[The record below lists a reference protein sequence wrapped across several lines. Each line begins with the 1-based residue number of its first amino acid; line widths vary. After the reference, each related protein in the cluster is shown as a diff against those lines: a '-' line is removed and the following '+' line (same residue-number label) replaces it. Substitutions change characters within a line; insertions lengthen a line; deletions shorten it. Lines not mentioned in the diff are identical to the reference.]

1 MDERLSV
8 LSWLIVELLLI
19 GTGRRVIRTASLGK
33 WRGEQFGGTEGR
45 VHLAAGSLS
54 FVLDG
59 QRVVTRTGL
68 LFLGIAFYVVLGISL
83 VLMAR

>member
-1 MDERLSV
+1 MDELLSV

-19 GTGRRVIRTASLGK
+19 GTGRLVICIASLGK
-33 WRGEQFGGTEGR
+33 WRGEQFGGAEG
-45 VHLAAGSLS
+45 HIHSAAGSLS

-68 LFLGIAFYVVLGISL
+68 LFLGITL